1 MQLWKING
9 GMTEM
14 PYAHAYPFIKRT
26 LALVVLSLL
35 FSAWSNLSQ
44 AKTIVLI
51 HGFQSNGMEW
61 RFNGVTPV
69 LQQQGW
75 ADGGHY
81 IPRQNTVY
89 NAAEPRKRPVNVFYT
104 LMLPHS
110 APIELQ
116 SQWLDKYLQRIA
128 ALRRESLILVGHS
141 AGGVVARHWLV
152 TRNSVPV
159 TTLVT
164 IASPHLGTPLA
175 DLSAVVAETPLGK
188 MATDMGFGALTQTPR
203 ALYEELRT
211 EEPGRYL
218 YWLNH
223 QPHPPLRY
231 VSIVRANELD
241 RPDNSDFFVP
251 PYSQD
256 MNGVWALRGH
266 VDVRPTQ
273 GAHLVNAKDGYVL
286 ATLLR

>member
-1 MQLWKING
+1 
-9 GMTEM
+9 MTAM
-14 PYAHAYPFIKRT
+14 PYAPAYPCIKRT
-26 LALVVLSLL
+26 LVLLALSLL
-35 FSAWSNLSQ
+35 LSVWSNLSH

-69 LQQQGW
+69 LQQYGW
-75 ADGGHY
+75 LDGGHY
-81 IPRQNTVY
+81 IPRANGVY
-89 NAAEPRKRPVNVFYT
+89 NAAEPRKRPLNVFYT

-116 SQWLDKYLQRIA
+116 SQWLDKYLQQIA
-128 ALRRESLILVGHS
+128 AIRREPLILVGHS

-152 TRNSVPV
+152 TTSSVPV
-159 TTLVT
+159 STLVT
-164 IASPHLGTPLA
+164 IAAPHLGTPLA
-175 DLSAVVAETPLGK
+175 DLSAAFAETPLGK

-211 EEPGRYL
+211 EEPGHYL

-223 QPHPPLRY
+223 QPHPPIRY
-231 VSIVRANELD
+231 VAIVRANELD

-256 MNGVWALRGH
+256 MNNVWALQGH
-266 VDVRPTQ
+266 VEARASK
-273 GAHLVNAKDGYVL
+273 GAHLLNPKDGYLL
-286 ATLLR
+286 ASSLR

>member
-1 MQLWKING
+1 MWKING
-9 GMTEM
+9 GMIGM
-14 PYAHAYPFIKRT
+14 RYAHVYPFIKHRLGLLG
-26 LALVVLSLL
+26 LALLLSLG
-35 FSAWSNLSQ
+35 SSLSH

-69 LQQQGW
+69 LQQYGW
-75 ADGGHY
+75 TDGGQY
-81 IPRQNTVY
+81 IPRNNGVY

-104 LMLPHS
+104 VMLPQS
-110 APIELQ
+110 APVELQ

-128 ALRRESLILVGHS
+128 SIRREPLMLVGHS

-152 TRNSVPV
+152 TTNSVPV

-241 RPDNSDFFVP
+241 RPDNSDFFVL

-266 VDVRPTQ
+266 ADTRPSQ
-273 GAHLVNAKDGYVL
+273 GSHILSPKDGYLL
-286 ATLLR
+286 ASLLR